1 MRPLESLWVAALQD
15 AEKLKSFH
23 SEPAQCGFSRRG
35 SNSGI
40 LKTALKPRTRIIGSV
55 AGSTKTGKHFMAR
68 PIKTRSA
75 RRAAAAQNIGGPARN
90 EDHGWI
96 VRRRDELQILQSRSL
111 ADLDWL
117 VHGFSTRP
125 GGKSELDG
133 KASLNLGFTDWDQ
146 RPRVAENRT
155 AFMAALSARDMSL
168 VALRQFHS
176 DVIHCAMPTLPE
188 ESNASTLKAEAP
200 QGDAPK
206 ADASMTC
213 TPGLLL
219 GVQTAD
225 CVPILLAD
233 TRQHVVAA
241 IHAGWR
247 GTLARIAVK
256 TLGRMRM
263 EFGTR
268 ARDVV
273 AALGPAIGRCCYEV
287 GPEVAQAFA
296 TQFPVAADWFD
307 GPFEQLAHG
316 EEPLWLPWLTMMP
329 PGHVPP
335 PPRVQLDL
343 RASNRWQLID
353 AGVPEAHIDVSDLCT
368 ACRPDLLFSYRGE
381 GAKTGRMMAAI
392 GIRA

>member
-1 MRPLESLWVAALQD
+1 
-15 AEKLKSFH
+15 
-23 SEPAQCGFSRRG
+23 
-35 SNSGI
+35 
-40 LKTALKPRTRIIGSV
+40 
-55 AGSTKTGKHFMAR
+55 MAR
-68 PIKTRSA
+68 AIKTRSA
-75 RRAAAAQNIGGPARN
+75 RGAGSARTV
-90 EDHGWI
+90 GKA
-96 VRRRDELQILQSRSL
+96 VRRGDPHWFIGRAGGLQILESCRL
-111 ADLDWL
+111 AKLGWL

-133 KASLNLGFTDWDQ
+133 KAALNLGFTDWDE
-146 RPRVAENRT
+146 RARVADNRVAFT
-155 AFMAALSARDMSL
+155 AAISASGMKL
-168 VALRQFHS
+168 IALRQFHS
-176 DVIHCAMPTLPE
+176 DVIHTATATPTE
-188 ESNASTLKAEAP
+188 ESKANASETAAPISHDPKEAAP
-200 QGDAPK
+200 NALRADAPK
-206 ADASMTC
+206 ADASMTR

-233 TRQHVVAA
+233 TRQRVVAA

-268 ARDVV
+268 ACDVV
-273 AALGPAIGRCCYEV
+273 AALGPSIGRCCYEV

-296 TQFPVAADWFD
+296 TQFPLAADWFD

-335 PPRVQLDL
+335 PPRVQFDL

-353 AGVPEAHIDVSDLCT
+353 AGVPETHIDVNDLCT
-368 ACRPDLLFSYRGE
+368 ACRTDLLFSYRRE

-392 GIRA
+392 GVRI

>member
-1 MRPLESLWVAALQD
+1 
-15 AEKLKSFH
+15 
-23 SEPAQCGFSRRG
+23 
-35 SNSGI
+35 
-40 LKTALKPRTRIIGSV
+40 
-55 AGSTKTGKHFMAR
+55 MAR
-68 PIKTRSA
+68 AIKTRSA
-75 RRAAAAQNIGGPARN
+75 KGAGPARN
-90 EDHGWI
+90 AGVATRKMGPGWI
-96 VRRRDELQILQSRSL
+96 VQRTGKLQILQSRSL
-111 ADLDWL
+111 AKLGWL
-117 VHGFSTRP
+117 VHGFSTRT
-125 GGKSELDG
+125 GGRSELDG
-133 KASLNLGFTDWDQ
+133 KPALNLGFTDWDE
-146 RPRVAENRT
+146 RPRVAENRA
-155 AFMAALSARDMSL
+155 AFTAALSADEMSL
-168 VALRQFHS
+168 IALRQFHS
-176 DVIHCAMPTLPE
+176 DVIHSVAAAAPE
-188 ESNASTLKAEAP
+188 ELKSNALTTDAPKA
-200 QGDAPK
+200 DAPK
-206 ADASMTC
+206 ADASMTVI
-213 TPGLLL
+213 PGLLL

-225 CVPILLAD
+225 CVPILLVD
-233 TRQHVVAA
+233 TRRHVVAA

-247 GTLARIAVK
+247 GTLARIAAK

-307 GPFEQLAHG
+307 GPFQQLANG

-353 AGVPEAHIDVSDLCT
+353 AGVPEEHIDVSDLCT
-368 ACRPDLLFSYRGE
+368 ACRTDLLFSYRRE

-392 GIRA
+392 GIRTAK

>member
-1 MRPLESLWVAALQD
+1 
-15 AEKLKSFH
+15 
-23 SEPAQCGFSRRG
+23 
-35 SNSGI
+35 
-40 LKTALKPRTRIIGSV
+40 
-55 AGSTKTGKHFMAR
+55 MAR
-68 PIKTRSA
+68 AIKTRSSGRGPDTRGA
-75 RRAAAAQNIGGPARN
+75 RAKPRNGSQAWAIRRARG
-90 EDHGWI
+90 
-96 VRRRDELQILQSRSL
+96 LQIVESRALGKLGWL
-111 ADLDWL
+111 AQ
-117 VHGFSTRP
+117 GFSTRP
-125 GGKSELDG
+125 GGASVLEGKS
-133 KASLNLGFTDWDQ
+133 ALNLGFTEWDE
-146 RPRVAENRT
+146 RDRVAANREK
-155 AFMAALSARDMSL
+155 FVAALDASEMPL
-168 VALRQFHS
+168 VTLRQFHS
-176 DVIHCAMPTLPE
+176 DVIHVAAAP
-188 ESNASTLKAEAP
+188 SAE
-200 QGDAPK
+200 APK
-206 ADASMTC
+206 ADALITR

-233 TRQHVVAA
+233 TRQRVVAA

-256 TLGRMRM
+256 TLGQMRM

-268 ARDVV
+268 PRDVV

-296 TQFPVAADWFD
+296 AQFPPATDWFD

-353 AGVPEAHIDVSDLCT
+353 AGVPEKQIDVCDLCT
-368 ACRPDLLFSYRGE
+368 ACRMDLLFSYRRE
-381 GAKTGRMMAAI
+381 GAKTGRLMSVI
-392 GIRA
+392 GLK